1 MYTRIEKEEI
11 TKKKSL
17 IFVCYNSIM
26 SDEKSRLV
34 YSTGKELPRRE
45 NLVWKPPQRT
55 DTRSPKAIYVRLDRK
70 GRGGKSVTI
79 IEGFQLTEKDSEA
92 LLRKLKTLLGT
103 GGALKEDVLEIQGDH
118 RDAVIALL
126 QDMGYKPKRAGG

>member
-17 IFVCYNSIM
+17 IFVCYNSIV
-26 SDEKSRLV
+26 SNDKSRLV
-34 YSTGKELPRRE
+34 YSTDKALPRKE
-45 NLVWKPPQRT
+45 NPVGKPPKGA
-55 DTRSPKAIYVRLDRK
+55 DTRSPKAVRVRLDRK
-70 GRGGKSVTI
+70 GRGGKSVTL
-79 IEGFQLTEKDSEA
+79 IEGIQLTGKDREA
-92 LLRKLKTLLGT
+92 LLRKLKTWLGT

-118 RDAVIALL
+118 RDAVISLL